1 MKDLL
6 ASLGI
11 KQIDLA
17 RMSGVSVRQISG
29 LCTGAASLENT
40 TGKNLL
46 ALARALGMT
55 VEELMSD
62 QEADAEIQV
71 IPIKEAEGLSPKER
85 ISIIKIERAKD
96 YSGWRRYPDT
106 CQKLLERIPNDW
118 WDKYSAKHIGE
129 IMRLLEAAYK
139 DGLDKGREMR

>member
-1 MKDLL
+1 MKNLL

-46 ALARALGMT
+46 ALARALGIT
-55 VEELMSD
+55 VEELMSG
-62 QEADAEIQV
+62 QEDGEIQA
-71 IPIKEAEGLSPKER
+71 ILTKEAEGLSPEER
-85 ISIIKIERAKD
+85 ISIIKAERAKD

-106 CQKLLERIPNDW
+106 CQQLLERIPGEW
-118 WDKYSAKHIGE
+118 WGQYSAKHIGE
-129 IMRLLEAAYK
+129 IMRLLEVAYK
-139 DGLDKGREMR
+139 DGLDKGKEIR

>member
-1 MKDLL
+1 MKNLL

-55 VEELMSD
+55 MEELMSD
-62 QEADAEIQV
+62 QEDGEIQA
-71 IPIKEAEGLSPKER
+71 ILTKEAEGLSPEER
-85 ISIIKIERAKD
+85 ISIIKVERAKD

-106 CQKLLERIPNDW
+106 CQKLLERIPGEW
-118 WDKYSAKHIGE
+118 WGQYSAKHIGE
-129 IMRLLEAAYK
+129 IMRLLEVAYK
-139 DGLDKGREMR
+139 DGLDRGKEIR